1 MRRDDICLYLG
12 PADRA
17 ELQALITNRNTACK
31 FVWRAAIVLST
42 ADGHGTFEI
51 MRRAHT
57 SKPTVWRWQQR
68 YLDEGVAGLKRD
80 KTRPSRV
87 PPLPMETR
95 LKVLTKTVQEVPP
108 NATHWS
114 RSLMADAMGIS
125 PSSVGRIWA
134 EAGLKPHITKGFK
147 VSNDPM
153 FEEKVTEIVGLYLDP
168 PDRAVVLCVDEK
180 SQIQA
185 LDRTQPG
192 LPLKKGRAATMTHDY
207 KRHGTTTLF
216 AALDVKSGHVIGEC
230 LPRHRAKEFLKFLR
244 SIDKAVPARRDVHL
258 ILDSEADQ
266 KTVRGTVFPLNAT
279 HKTPDVK
286 AWLEKHVRFKLHF
299 TPTSASWLNLVE
311 RFFAEITSRRIRRG
325 SYSSVDDLEAVIY
338 DYLAQHNENPKPFK
352 WTKTAEDILTR
363 ERRALDKL
371 DEIRGNR

>member
-1 MRRDDICLYLG
+1 MRRSDICLYLG
-12 PADRA
+12 PTHRA
-17 ELQALITNRNTACK
+17 ELQALITNRNTSRK
-31 FVWRAAIVLST
+31 VVWRAEIILAT

-51 MRRAHT
+51 MRRART

-87 PPLPMETR
+87 PSLPMETR
-95 LKVLTKTVQEVPP
+95 LKVIAKTVQETPP

-114 RSLMADAMGIS
+114 RALMAEAMGIS

-134 EAGLKPHITKGFK
+134 EAGLKPHLTKGFK

-153 FEEKVTEIVGLYLDP
+153 FEEKVTDIVGLYLDP

-216 AALDVKSGHVIGEC
+216 AALDVKSGTVIGDC
-230 LPRHRAKEFLKFLR
+230 MPRHRAKEFLKFLR
-244 SIDKAVPARRDVHL
+244 QINTAVPARRDVHL
-258 ILDSEADQ
+258 VLD
-266 KTVRGTVFPLNAT
+266 NYAT
-279 HKTPDVK
+279 HKTPEVK
-286 AWLEKHVRFKLHF
+286 AWLDKHRRFKLHF

-311 RFFAEITSRRIRRG
+311 RFFAEITSKRIRRG
-325 SYSSVDDLEAVIY
+325 SYSSVDDLEAAVY
-338 DYLAQHNENPKPFK
+338 DYLAQHNEKPKPFR
-352 WTKTAEDILTR
+352 WTKSAENILAR
-363 ERRALDKL
+363 ERRALNAL

>member
-1 MRRDDICLYLG
+1 M
-12 PADRA
+12 A
-17 ELQALITNRNTACK
+17 E
-31 FVWRAAIVLST
+31 
-42 ADGHGTFEI
+42 
-51 MRRAHT
+51 
-57 SKPTVWRWQQR
+57 
-68 YLDEGVAGLKRD
+68 
-80 KTRPSRV
+80 
-87 PPLPMETR
+87 
-95 LKVLTKTVQEVPP
+95 
-108 NATHWS
+108 
-114 RSLMADAMGIS
+114 AMGIS

-216 AALDVKSGHVIGEC
+216 AALDVKTGKVIGDC
-230 LPRHRAKEFLKFLR
+230 MSRHRAREFLKFLR
-244 SIDKAVPARRDVHL
+244 NIDKAVPARRDIHL
-258 ILDSEADQ
+258 IVD
-266 KTVRGTVFPLNAT
+266 NYAT
-279 HKTPDVK
+279 HKTPEVR
-286 AWLEKHVRFKLHF
+286 AWLDKHPRFKLHF

-311 RFFAEITSRRIRRG
+311 RFFAEITSRLIRRG
-325 SYSSVDDLEAVIY
+325 SYASVDDLEAAIY
-338 DYLAQHNENPKPFK
+338 DYLAQHNEKPKPFT
-352 WTKTAEDILTR
+352 WTKTAADIVAR

-371 DEIRGNR
+371 DELRGNR

>member
-1 MRRDDICLYLG
+1 
-12 PADRA
+12 
-17 ELQALITNRNTACK
+17 
-31 FVWRAAIVLST
+31 VLAT

-51 MRRAHT
+51 MRRAQT

-68 YLDEGVAGLKRD
+68 YLDEGVEGLKRD

-95 LKVLTKTVQEVPP
+95 LKVITKTVQETPP

-114 RSLMADAMGIS
+114 RALMAEAMGIS

-216 AALDVKSGHVIGEC
+216 AALDVKTGKVIGDC
-230 LPRHRAKEFLKFLR
+230 MSRHRAREFLKFLR
-244 SIDKAVPARRDVHL
+244 NIDKAVPARRDIHL
-258 ILDSEADQ
+258 ILD
-266 KTVRGTVFPLNAT
+266 NYAT
-279 HKTPDVK
+279 HKTPEVR
-286 AWLEKHVRFKLHF
+286 AWLDKHPRFKLHF

-325 SYSSVDDLEAVIY
+325 SYASVDDLEAAIY
-338 DYLAQHNENPKPFK
+338 DYLAQHNEQPKPFK
-352 WTKTAEDILTR
+352 WTKTAADILAR

-371 DEIRGNR
+371 DEFRGNR

>member
-1 MRRDDICLYLG
+1 MCHIRGMRRDDICLYLG

-17 ELQALITNRNTACK
+17 ELQALITNRNTARK
-31 FVWRAAIVLST
+31 LVWRAEIVLAT
-42 ADGHGTFEI
+42 AGGHGTFEI
-51 MRRAHT
+51 MRRART

-68 YLDEGVAGLKRD
+68 YLDEGIAGLKRD

-95 LKVLTKTVQEVPP
+95 LKVITRTVQETPP

-114 RSLMADAMGIS
+114 RALMAEAMGIS

-147 VSNDPM
+147 VSNDPL
-153 FEEKVTEIVGLYLDP
+153 FEEKVTDIVGLYLDP

-216 AALDVKSGHVIGEC
+216 AALDVKTGKVIGDC
-230 LPRHRAKEFLKFLR
+230 MSRHRTKEFLKFLR
-244 SIDKAVPARRDVHL
+244 NIDKAVPARSAIHL
-258 ILDSEADQ
+258 VLD
-266 KTVRGTVFPLNAT
+266 NYAT

-286 AWLEKHVRFKLHF
+286 AWLDKHPRFKLHF

-325 SYSSVDDLEAVIY
+325 SYSSVDDLKAAIY
-338 DYLAQHNENPKPFK
+338 DYLAQHNEKPKPFK